1 MKHLESLYS
10 PQEFKETWNNI
21 KQSRRLKQ
29 TIIILNQ
36 SIILIFQLYSFFP
49 NTIRDWN
56 SLPLNVVK
64 AQSINSFLAQLDLF

>member
-29 TIIILNQ
+29 TINYTHF
-36 SIILIFQLYSFFP
+36 SIILIFPQHHQGLEQP
-49 NTIRDWN
+49 TPECR
-56 SLPLNVVK
+56 
-64 AQSINSFLAQLDLF
+64 

>member
-29 TIIILNQ
+29 TINYTQSINYTHF
-36 SIILIFQLYSFFP
+36 SIILVFP
-49 NTIRDWN
+49 QHHQGLEQPTPECR
-56 SLPLNVVK
+56 
-64 AQSINSFLAQLDLF
+64 